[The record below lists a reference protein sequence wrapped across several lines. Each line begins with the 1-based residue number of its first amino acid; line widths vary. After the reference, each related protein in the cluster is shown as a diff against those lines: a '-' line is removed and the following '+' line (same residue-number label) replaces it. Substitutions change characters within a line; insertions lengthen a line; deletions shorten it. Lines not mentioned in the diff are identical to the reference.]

1 MESKLTEEFKCN
13 LLIID
18 KNDLT
23 PDEIS
28 VSALAEEGF
37 TVTTLPDHSEALS
50 RLSELKP
57 DLIILGEG
65 LAGNSF
71 KVCLQ
76 LRQAVDIPVLMLGT
90 ISRSRGWV
98 KAINAG
104 ADLYL
109 AKPVSQAE
117 LVARMKAILRR
128 RQWACTGA

>member
-1 MESKLTEEFKCN
+1 LTEEIKHN

-18 KNDLT
+18 KSGLT
-23 PDEIS
+23 PEELSTS
-28 VSALAEEGF
+28 VLSEEGF
-37 TVTTLPDHSEALS
+37 EVAILPDHSEALS

-65 LAGNSF
+65 LAEDSF
-71 KVCLQ
+71 RVCLQ
-76 LRQAVDIPVLMLGT
+76 LRQAVNIPVLILGT

-98 KAINAG
+98 RAINAG

-109 AKPVSQAE
+109 TKPVSQAE

-128 RQWACTGA
+128 RQWACTEA

>member
-1 MESKLTEEFKCN
+1 LTEELKCN

-18 KNDLT
+18 KSGLT

-28 VSALAEEGF
+28 LSALSEEGF
-37 TVTTLPDHSEALS
+37 EVTTLPDHSEALF
-50 RLSELKP
+50 RESELKP

-65 LAGNSF
+65 LAEDSF

-76 LRQAVDIPVLMLGT
+76 LRQAFNIPVLMLGT

-109 AKPVSQAE
+109 VKPVSQAE
-117 LVARMKAILRR
+117 LLARMKAILRR
-128 RQWACTGA
+128 RQWACTEA

>member
-1 MESKLTEEFKCN
+1 MTEELKYS

-18 KNDLT
+18 QSGLT

-28 VSALAEEGF
+28 VPALAEEGF
-37 TVTTLPDHSEALS
+37 EVSTLPDHSEALS
-50 RLSELKP
+50 QMGELRP

-65 LAGNSF
+65 LAEDSF
-71 KVCLQ
+71 KACRE

-90 ISRSRGWV
+90 IARSRGWV

-109 AKPVSQAE
+109 AKPVGKAE

-128 RQWACTGA
+128 RQWTCTGG

>member
-1 MESKLTEEFKCN
+1 LIEEFKCN

-18 KNDLT
+18 KSGLT

-28 VSALAEEGF
+28 ISVLSEEGF
-37 TVTTLPDHSEALS
+37 AVATLPDHSEALS

-65 LAGNSF
+65 LDEDSF
-71 KVCLQ
+71 RVCLQ
-76 LRQAVDIPVLMLGT
+76 LRQAVNIPVLMLGT
-90 ISRSRGWV
+90 IPRSRGWV
-98 KAINAG
+98 RAINAG

-128 RQWACTGA
+128 RQWARAEA

>member
-1 MESKLTEEFKCN
+1 LTEEIKHN

-18 KNDLT
+18 KSGLT
-23 PDEIS
+23 PEEIS
-28 VSALAEEGF
+28 TSVLSEEGF
-37 TVTTLPDHSEALS
+37 EVAILPDHSEALS

-65 LAGNSF
+65 LAEDSF
-71 KVCLQ
+71 RVCLQ
-76 LRQAVDIPVLMLGT
+76 LRQAVNIPVLILGT

-98 KAINAG
+98 RAINAG

-109 AKPVSQAE
+109 TKPVSQAE

-128 RQWACTGA
+128 RQWACTEA